1 MKQKGFLRDLLDF
14 VLGKFTDA
22 EKEKYLSMLKQQNEL
37 EEKVN
42 GMSDLYT
49 EKVSEYFEK
58 KQEAIEAKKD
68 EKKITVDIPEAFF
81 KDLKAT
87 TQKLTDLE
95 KEKQQWLVKTLQA
108 KGVKISEYELESPK
122 EEIKGGGQDDSN
134 PPVKDATI
142 EALDKK
148 YNDSIVMKILPE
160 LRIVK
165 DEKKYAFVPHHNGNF
180 EIGMEEIKDEVNPLK
195 NYIANAKEHVYLP
208 GDLKA
213 KDIKSMPVQF
223 GMTGALDNPAYVA
236 NYTFEREFPFE
247 IDNDEE
253 EVGEKDKDKKK
264 EPEMVQVER
273 KMQNTRKLALDI
285 FQIQFTAPKA
295 LEAIENYIEKIG
307 PTADQLSI
315 DYTIFKSELPAMK
328 NKPIDK
334 EKLPLGPDI
343 FDLLEIGG
351 IDT

>member
-1 MKQKGFLRDLLDF
+1 
-14 VLGKFTDA
+14 
-22 EKEKYLSMLKQQNEL
+22 
-37 EEKVN
+37 
-42 GMSDLYT
+42 
-49 EKVSEYFEK
+49 
-58 KQEAIEAKKD
+58 
-68 EKKITVDIPEAFF
+68 
-81 KDLKAT
+81 
-87 TQKLTDLE
+87 
-95 KEKQQWLVKTLQA
+95 
-108 KGVKISEYELESPK
+108 
-122 EEIKGGGQDDSN
+122 
-134 PPVKDATI
+134 
-142 EALDKK
+142 
-148 YNDSIVMKILPE
+148 
-160 LRIVK
+160 
-165 DEKKYAFVPHHNGNF
+165 
-180 EIGMEEIKDEVNPLK
+180 LK